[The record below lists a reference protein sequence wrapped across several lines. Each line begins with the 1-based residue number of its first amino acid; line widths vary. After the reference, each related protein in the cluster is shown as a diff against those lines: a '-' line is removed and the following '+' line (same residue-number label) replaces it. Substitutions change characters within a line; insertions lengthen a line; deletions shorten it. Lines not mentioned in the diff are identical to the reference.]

1 MPFSQLEIE
10 GHSIV
15 LLGSFNPQIFQPSWF
30 GNEGLIRK
38 EEADSAKIEIVHRD
52 LVSFSTETFRV
63 EVFPE
68 RVLFA
73 TSQPQFYDPLR
84 DLALGTFRVL
94 RHTPVEKMGINRD
107 LHYRMESEEA
117 WHSIGN
123 RLAPK
128 GPWANLLKEP
138 GLKGLS
144 IQGSRADNFKGA
156 VIVRVEPSGRV
167 KPGVFI
173 TINDHYDLETESGH
187 GADKMLDALEAAWKF
202 SLDRSLEIAEGIVAR
217 Q

>member
-15 LLGSFNPQIFQPSWF
+15 FLGSFNPQIFQPSWF

-38 EEADSAKIEIVHRD
+38 EEAESAKIEVVHREI
-52 LVSFSTETFRV
+52 VSFSTESFRL
-63 EVFPE
+63 EVLPE
-68 RVLFA
+68 RILFS

-84 DLALGTFRVL
+84 DLALGTFRIL

-107 LHYRMESEEA
+107 LHFRMESEEA
-117 WHSIGN
+117 WHSIGD

-128 GPWANLLKEP
+128 EPWVDLLQEP

-144 IQGSRADNFKGA
+144 IQGTRTGKYKGA
-156 VIVRVEPSGRV
+156 IVVRVEPSGRI

-173 TINDHYDLETESGH
+173 TINDHYDLDPESGH
-187 GADKMLDALEAAWKF
+187 GADKMLEALDESWKG
-202 SLDRSLEIAEGIVAR
+202 SLERSLKIAEGIVER
-217 Q
+217 K